1 MEENIFAVLG
11 CCLQAFSTE
20 KTLKYHVKDCF
31 KINKKKWLRSLKKL
45 NWLNSK
51 LWKKNKIIIYDLC
64 RFGKYFSIRR

>member
-11 CCLQAFSTE
+11 YCLQAFSTE

-51 LWKKNKIIIYDLC
+51 TMKEK
-64 RFGKYFSIRR
+64 

>member
-31 KINKKKWLRSLKKL
+31 KINKKKMIKIPKKVEL
-45 NWLNSK
+45 VK
-51 LWKKNKIIIYDLC
+51 FKNYERKI
-64 RFGKYFSIRR
+64 K

>member
-1 MEENIFAVLG
+1 MEENIFAVIDY
-11 CCLQAFSTE
+11 CLQAFSTE

-51 LWKKNKIIIYDLC
+51 AMKEK
-64 RFGKYFSIRR
+64 